1 MRLADEDR
9 SIGAERE
16 AAGTGEDSL
25 EVPANTALG
34 VIQQFLRAGREDGP
48 SVVLRF
54 LSAWRLRHP
63 QHDTV
68 VVLVEAVVRGRQI
81 PLTGAASV
89 SDGVERTSILAT
101 LQATNAFVASSL
113 V

>member
-1 MRLADEDR
+1 VRLADEDR

-34 VIQQFLRAGREDGP
+34 VIQQFLRAGRENGP

-54 LSAWRLRHP
+54 LSARRHRHP
-63 QHDTV
+63 QHHTV
-68 VVLVEAVVRGRQI
+68 VVLLEAVVRGRQI

-89 SDGVERTSILAT
+89 SDGVEKTSILAT